1 MNDATGFRLRTAAS
15 RTALPRRAVLGLL
28 AGAGAGAVAG
38 LARPA
43 LAAGPLDDRARLDA
57 ARLEGPLVVM
67 HADQENDIVAFL
79 RAFSEKTGIEAV
91 QQRALPGVAMPKL
104 QAEFRAGTSTVDLWM
119 NSDAGL
125 MDVLRERRQ
134 LLRYESPEIAAYA
147 PEFRSA
153 EPGWWTTYFINAG
166 PMMYD
171 TRYVEESAAP
181 KTWMDLLLPQWKQ
194 QVGFQNSAAGTQYTW
209 WFVLRDVLPAEF
221 WSRLG
226 EQKPRAYASS
236 TQIITDILNGS
247 LKIGGKVSSYQYVK
261 ARRLKQPVNAIYPPE
276 GTPAQGQVVAIIT
289 GTKRPNA
296 AKIYV
301 DYLLSQEG
309 QRVWNDIQGS
319 PSARS
324 DVKVPDVPSLSEFK
338 ILMPRDFAEYRSPAR
353 HSEFVRL
360 WNQITGM

>member
-1 MNDATGFRLRTAAS
+1 MNDDTLTRLSAAAPRAT
-15 RTALPRRAVLGLL
+15 LPRRGVLGLL
-28 AGAGAGAVAG
+28 AVAGAAG

-43 LAAGPLDDRARLDA
+43 LAAGPLDDRARLSA
-57 ARLEGPLVVM
+57 ARGEGPLVVM

-79 RAFSEKTGIEAV
+79 KAFSETTGIEAV

-104 QAEFRAGTSTVDLWM
+104 QAELRAGASNVDLWM

-134 LLRYESPEIAAYA
+134 LLRYESPEIAAYGS
-147 PEFRSA
+147 EFRST
-153 EPGWWTTYFINAG
+153 EPGWWTAYFINVG

-171 TRYVEESAAP
+171 TRHVQASAAP
-181 KTWMDLLLPQWKQ
+181 KTWADLLQPAWKQ

-209 WFVLRDVLPAEF
+209 WFVLRDVLPASF
-221 WSRLG
+221 WTSLA

-261 ARRLKQPVNAIYPPE
+261 ARRLQQPVNAIYPPE
-276 GTPAQGQVVAIIT
+276 GTPAQGQVVGIIS

-296 AKIYV
+296 SKIFV

-309 QRVWNDIQGS
+309 QTVWNRIQGS
-319 PSARS
+319 PSARG
-324 DVKVPDVPSLSEFK
+324 DVRIEDVPPLSDFK